1 MKSFEDFNPIAI
13 FIYFAAVPAVPMFCA
28 NPALAALS
36 LCGAAALFM
45 LRGGAR
51 PRDAVIYGLL
61 FVIMAAINPIFYHNG
76 MTVLF
81 VANDNPVTLEATVYG
96 IVASAVIVSVLLWF
110 RSFSRI
116 MTSDRLLYLFG
127 RVSPKLALLLS
138 MALRYIPLFGAQAK
152 RVNDAQKALG
162 LYKDDNIVDDI
173 RGGTRVFSVMVSWAL
188 ENGIITADSMTARG
202 YGIGRRS
209 FFAIYRFTR
218 VDAALLLVTLAFF
231 AVAAA
236 GVATDAV
243 TFAYYPAII
252 PPENRAAEIVVY
264 AAYAL
269 LAFIPALIEAEE
281 SVKWKYLQSKI

>member
-1 MKSFEDFNPIAI
+1 MKSFADYNPITI
-13 FIYFAAVPAVPMFCA
+13 FIYFAAVSALPMFCA
-28 NPALAALS
+28 NPTLAALS
-36 LCGAAALFM
+36 LCGAAALYV

-51 PRDAVIYGLL
+51 LRDAAVYAAL
-61 FVIMAAINPIFYHNG
+61 FAVMAIVNPIFYHNG
-76 MTVLF
+76 ATVLF
-81 VANDNPVTLEATVYG
+81 VAGDNPVTLEAAVYG
-96 IVASAVIVSVLLWF
+96 VVASAVIVSVLLWF

-218 VDAALLLVTLAFF
+218 GDAALLCVTLALF
-231 AVAAA
+231 AAAAA
-236 GVATDAV
+236 GVVAGAV
-243 TFAYYPAII
+243 TFTYYPVIV
-252 PPENRAAEIVVY
+252 PPGNRLAETAVY

-269 LAFIPALIEAEE
+269 LAFLPGLIEAEE